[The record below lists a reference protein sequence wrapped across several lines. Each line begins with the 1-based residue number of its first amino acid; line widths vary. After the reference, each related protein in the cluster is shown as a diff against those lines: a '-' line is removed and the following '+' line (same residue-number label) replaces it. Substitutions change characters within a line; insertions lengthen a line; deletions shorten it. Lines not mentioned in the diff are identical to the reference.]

1 MLVPFFFYIHN
12 MEFVYVNSY
21 NNYIEAN
28 IALSMLQDEGINC
41 HLTDEHINSLLNM
54 HSGMRLMVY
63 HSQAERAIE
72 VLKNTEKKYLETIA
86 CPNCKNHSLEIK
98 LVTKNMRP
106 FPGSFFSFLE
116 RLILKNRINTKLK
129 HYSCKN
135 CNKEYEELP
144 AQIE

>member
-1 MLVPFFFYIHN
+1 MNCFFYFHN
-12 MEFVYVNSY
+12 MDFVHVNSY

-41 HLTDEHINSLLNM
+41 HLTDENTNSLLNM

-63 HSQAERAIE
+63 PSQAERAIE
-72 VLKNTEKKYLETIA
+72 VLKNAESKYLETII
-86 CPNCKNHSLEIK
+86 CPRCKSRSIEIK
-98 LVTKNMRP
+98 LIAKEVRP
-106 FPGSFFSFLE
+106 FHGKYFSLLK
-116 RLILKNRINTKLK
+116 RLFSTEAINTKLK
-129 HYSCKN
+129 HYCCRN

>member
-1 MLVPFFFYIHN
+1 

-41 HLTDEHINSLLNM
+41 HLKDENINSLLSM
-54 HSGMRLMVY
+54 HSGMRLMVF
-63 HSQAERAIE
+63 HSQTERAMEIM
-72 VLKNTEKKYLETIA
+72 KNAEKKYLETIA
-86 CPNCKNHSLEIK
+86 CPNCRNHSLEIK
-98 LVTKNMRP
+98 LVTKSMRP
-106 FPGSFFSFLE
+106 FPGKYFSFLR
-116 RLILKNRINTKLK
+116 RLISKEGINTKFK
-129 HYSCKN
+129 HYSCRN